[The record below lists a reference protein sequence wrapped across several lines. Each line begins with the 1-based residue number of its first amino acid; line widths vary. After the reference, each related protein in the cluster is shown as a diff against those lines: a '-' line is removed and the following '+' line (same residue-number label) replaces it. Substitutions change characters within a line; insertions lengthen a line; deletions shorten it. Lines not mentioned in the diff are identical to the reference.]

1 MPNKN
6 KGRHNKQAKHKQN
19 KENKTISGILSVNTR
34 GIGYLRTQNDLVNL
48 KKQDIEIQNN
58 NLNTALNG
66 DMVTVTIIPIVF
78 RGSTKSARGKENRV
92 QGRVLT
98 IEQRAKRKFVGI
110 LEKQKDDYFLLPDD
124 KKLYAN
130 IQIPKENVSNK
141 KAEKDQKILVKINQW
156 KKGEDPQGEIIQIL
170 GQAGE
175 HNTEMESILYEKGF
189 EIDFPIAVENEA
201 QKLEKTEKP
210 IPKDEI
216 SKRRDFRDTITF
228 TIDPKDAKDF
238 DDAISIK
245 TLPNGNFEIG
255 VHIADV
261 SHYVREKTALDE
273 EAIEREFSVYLV
285 DRTIPML
292 PEVLSND
299 ICSLKPNEDKLTF
312 SAVFELTN
320 QGKIISRFFGKTI
333 IRSNKRFTYEEAQE
347 ILTAGKNRSKTFS
360 SLNGAPNR
368 SENVFDRFFPELN
381 TLNNIAKKLREDKT
395 AHGAIDF
402 EQDEISFE
410 LDEKG
415 KPIRIFKK
423 ARLDTHKLVEEY
435 MLLAN
440 KEVAEFIFKAY
451 KKANSDSPF
460 IYRIH
465 DLPDNEKITA
475 LSIFVK
481 ALGYELPLENKK
493 GITAIDLQN
502 LFKQIE
508 GKAEESMIKTAAIRS
523 MAKAIYSTKN
533 IGHFGLAFEF
543 YTHFTSPI
551 RRYPDLLV
559 HRLLEKHLK
568 DEKLPK
574 SEWLKYEKISALA
587 TEKEIRAAEAER
599 DSKKYKQIEF
609 MQDKIGQIFDG
620 TITGVTDWGVYI
632 EEKNTRA
639 EGMVKIRDLGDD
651 YFILD
656 QKNYCLIGEKNKKKF
671 RLGDQIKFKII
682 SANLE
687 KRSIDCIFV

>member
-1 MPNKN
+1 MPNRKTFSHKKQQETPNN
-6 KGRHNKQAKHKQN
+6 KA
-19 KENKTISGILSVNTR
+19 ISGILSVNAR
-34 GIGYLRTQNDLVNL
+34 GIGFLRSID
-48 KKQDIEIQNN
+48 KSKEDIEIQNN

-66 DMVTVTIIPIVF
+66 DTVLVTILPSRKNERTAGKVVSIEKRAKKTFAGIL
-78 RGSTKSARGKENRV
+78 AKEND
-92 QGRVLT
+92 T
-98 IEQRAKRKFVGI
+98 
-110 LEKQKDDYFLLPDD
+110 YYLLPDD
-124 KKLYAN
+124 KKMYAD
-130 IQIPKENVSNK
+130 IIISKDNVNSK
-141 KAEKDQKILVKINQW
+141 KAEIKQKVLVKINRW
-156 KKGEDPQGEIIQIL
+156 EKSNNPEGEIIQVL
-170 GQAGE
+170 GKAGE

-189 EIDFPIAVENEA
+189 EINFPEAVEAEA
-201 QKLEKTEKP
+201 EKLEKTEKP
-210 IPKDEI
+210 IPKTEI
-216 SKRRDFRDTITF
+216 AKRRDFRNATTF

-238 DDAISIK
+238 DDAISIEK
-245 TLPNGNFEIG
+245 LPNGNFEIG

-261 SHYVREKTALDE
+261 SHYVREKSFLDA
-273 EAIEREFSVYLV
+273 EAVKREFSVYLV

-299 ICSLKPNEDKLTF
+299 ICSLNPQEEKLTF
-312 SAVFELTN
+312 SAVFEMTTH
-320 QGKIISRFFGKTI
+320 GKIISRWFGKTI
-333 IRSNKRFTYEEAQE
+333 IKSNKRFTYELAQE
-347 ILTAGKNRSKTFS
+347 VLNSEGKAEFYEELKT
-360 SLNGAPNR
+360 LD
-368 SENVFDRFFPELN
+368 E
-381 TLNNIAKKLREDKT
+381 IAKKLRREKT

-402 EQDEISFE
+402 EQDEVAFD
-410 LDEKG
+410 LDEQG
-415 KPIRIFKK
+415 KPIRIYKK
-423 ARLDTHKLVEEY
+423 SRLDTHKLVEEY

-440 KEVAEFIFKAY
+440 KEVAEFIYKAY
-451 KKANSDSPF
+451 KKTNSDSPF

-465 DLPDNEKITA
+465 DLPDSEKITA

-481 ALGYELPLENKK
+481 ALGYELTIKKGK
-493 GITAIDLQN
+493 GITASDLQN

-508 GKAEESMIKTAAIRS
+508 GKAEEGMIKTAAVRS

-574 SEWLKYEKISALA
+574 SEWIKYEKISADA

-599 DSKKYKQIEF
+599 DSKKYKQIEY
-609 MQDKIGQIFDG
+609 MQDKVGQTFNG
-620 TITGVTDWGVYI
+620 TITGITDWGVYV

-639 EGMVKIRDLGDD
+639 EGMVKIRDLGND

-656 QKNYCLIGEKNKKKF
+656 QKNYCLVGEKTKKKF
-671 RLGDQIKFKII
+671 SLGDQVKFKIT

-687 KRSIDCIFV
+687 KRAIDCLLV

>member
-1 MPNKN
+1 VSK
-6 KGRHNKQAKHKQN
+6 KKRFEHHKPAN
-19 KENKTISGILSVNTR
+19 IALVGILSVNAR
-34 GIGYLRTQNDLVNL
+34 GVGYLRSKEAQTQAG
-48 KKQDIEIQNN
+48 KKKEDIEIQNKD
-58 NLNTALNG
+58 LNTALNG
-66 DMVTVTIIPIVF
+66 DTVTVALLPA
-78 RGSTKSARGKENRV
+78 KGKERPA
-92 QGRVLT
+92 GRIIS
-98 IEQRAKRKFVGI
+98 IEKRAKKDFVGI
-110 LEKQKDDYFLLPDD
+110 LTRQNGKIILTPDD
-124 KKLYAN
+124 KKMYADILIN
-130 IQIPKENVSNK
+130 KESLSLAEKNLNK
-141 KAEKDQKILVKINQW
+141 KALVRIIKWDRKLSNPEASILKIL
-156 KKGEDPQGEIIQIL
+156 GEG
-170 GQAGE
+170 GE
-175 HNTEMESILYEKGF
+175 HNTEMEAILYEKGF
-189 EIDFPIAVENEA
+189 EIDFPDNVEGEA
-201 QKLEKTEKP
+201 KKLEQTEKP
-210 IPKDEI
+210 IPAIEI
-216 SKRRDFRDTITF
+216 TKRRDFRNTVTF
-228 TIDPKDAKDF
+228 TIDPKDARDF

-245 TLPNGNFEIG
+245 SLTNGNFEIG

-261 SHYVREKTALDE
+261 SHYVKEMTALDA
-273 EAIEREFSVYLV
+273 EAMKREFSVYLV

-312 SAVFELTN
+312 SAVFEMTKG
-320 QGKIISRFFGKTI
+320 GKIISKWFGKTI
-333 IRSNKRFTYEEAQE
+333 INSNKRFTYELAQE
-347 ILTAGKNRSKTFS
+347 
-360 SLNGAPNR
+360 
-368 SENVFDRFFPELN
+368 
-381 TLNNIAKKLREDKT
+381 TLNAGQGEFYQELKTLDDIAMRLRKEKT

-410 LDEKG
+410 LDSAG
-415 KPIRIFKK
+415 KPINIYKK
-423 ARLDTHKLVEEY
+423 QRLDTHKLVEEY

-451 KKANSDSPF
+451 KKTNSDSPF

-481 ALGYELPLENKK
+481 ALGYDLPIEKNKNLR
-493 GITAIDLQN
+493 AIDLQN

-508 GKAEESMIKTAAIRS
+508 GKAEEGMIKTAAVRS

-568 DEKLPK
+568 DEKLPR
-574 SEWLKYEKISALA
+574 SEWLKYEKISADA

-599 DSKKYKQIEF
+599 DSKKYKQIEY
-609 MQDKIGQIFDG
+609 MQDKVGQIFDG
-620 TITGVTDWGVYI
+620 TITGVTDWGLYV

-651 YFILD
+651 YYILN
-656 QKNYCLIGEKNKKKF
+656 QKNYCIVGEKTKKKF
-671 RLGDQIKFKII
+671 SLGDQVKFKITG
-682 SANLE
+682 ANLE
-687 KRSIDCIFV
+687 RRSLDCLLV

>member
-6 KGRHNKQAKHKQN
+6 R
-19 KENKTISGILSVNTR
+19 KEGKKSANKTLSGTISINAR
-34 GIGYLRTQNDLVNL
+34 GTGYLRSLDPNTGRASKNIE
-48 KKQDIEIQNN
+48 DIEIQNA

-66 DMVTVTIIPIVF
+66 DTVTVAIIPS
-78 RGSTKSARGKENRV
+78 RKGERTAGKI
-92 QGRVLT
+92 LS
-98 IEQRAKRKFVGI
+98 IEKRAKKSFAGI
-110 LEKQKDDYFLLPDD
+110 LQKEKDFYYLLPDD
-124 KKLYAN
+124 KKMYVDIL
-130 IQIPKENVSNK
+130 ISKDNVITK
-141 KAEKDQKILVKINQW
+141 KAEVGQKILVKLNRW
-156 KKGEDPQGEIIQIL
+156 NKTENNPTGEIVQVL
-170 GQAGE
+170 GKAGE

-189 EIDFPIAVENEA
+189 EIDFPEAVEAEA
-201 QKLEKTEKP
+201 EKLEKTEKP
-210 IPKDEI
+210 IPAAEI
-216 SKRRDFRDTITF
+216 ARRKDFRDTTTF

-245 TLPNGNFEIG
+245 ELDNGNFEIG

-261 SHYVREKTALDE
+261 SHYVREKTFLDA
-273 EAIEREFSVYLV
+273 EAVKREFSVYLV

-299 ICSLKPNEDKLTF
+299 ICSLNPEEEKLTF
-312 SAVFELTN
+312 SAVFEMTKT
-320 QGKIISRFFGKTI
+320 GGIISRWFGKTI
-333 IRSNKRFTYEEAQE
+333 IKSDKRFTYELAQE
-347 ILTAGKNRSKTFS
+347 TIDTGK
-360 SLNGAPNR
+360 G
-368 SENVFDRFFPELN
+368 EFFTELN
-381 TLNNIAKKLREDKT
+381 TLNIIAKKLRHEKT
-395 AHGAIDF
+395 LHGAIDF
-402 EQDEISFE
+402 EQDEVAFD
-410 LDEKG
+410 LDVSG
-415 KPIRIFKK
+415 KPIRIYKK
-423 ARLDTHKLVEEY
+423 QRLDAHKLVEEY

-440 KEVAEFIFKAY
+440 KEVAEFIYKAY
-451 KKANSDSPF
+451 KKTNSDSPF

-465 DLPDNEKITA
+465 DLPDQDKINS
-475 LSIFVK
+475 LSIFAK
-481 ALGYELPLENKK
+481 ALGYELIVEKGK
-493 GITAIDLQN
+493 GIKAIDLQN

-508 GKAEESMIKTAAIRS
+508 GKAEESMIKTAAVRS

-568 DEKLPK
+568 DERLPK
-574 SEWLKYEKISALA
+574 SEWIKYEKISADA

-609 MQDKIGQIFDG
+609 MLDKVGEVFDG
-620 TITGVTDWGVYI
+620 TITGVTEWGVYV

-651 YFILD
+651 YYALD
-656 QKNYCLIGEKNKKKF
+656 QKNYCIVGEKTKTKF
-671 RLGDQIKFKII
+671 SLGDQVKFKIT

-687 KRSIDCIFV
+687 KRAIDCILV

>member
-1 MPNKN
+1 MPNKSKN
-6 KGRHNKQAKHKQN
+6 VA
-19 KENKTISGILSVNTR
+19 ISGILSVNAR
-34 GIGYLRTQNDLVNL
+34 GVGYLKSTDKNRE
-48 KKQDIEIQNN
+48 DIEIQNN

-66 DMVTVTIIPIVF
+66 DTVLVTILPTRKNERV
-78 RGSTKSARGKENRV
+78 SGKVISVEKRV
-92 QGRVLT
+92 KK
-98 IEQRAKRKFVGI
+98 AFAGI
-110 LEKQKDDYFLLPDD
+110 LQKEKNFYYLTPDD
-124 KKLYAN
+124 KKMYAD
-130 IQIPKENVSNK
+130 IVVSKESVLNK
-141 KAEKDQKILVKINQW
+141 KAELGQKVLVKITQW
-156 KKGEDPQGEIIQIL
+156 KKEDTNPTGELVQIL
-170 GQAGE
+170 GKAGE

-189 EIDFPIAVENEA
+189 EINFPDNVEAEA
-201 QKLEKTEKP
+201 EKLEKTEKP
-210 IPKDEI
+210 IPQIEI
-216 SKRRDFRDTITF
+216 NKRKDFRDTLTF

-245 TLPNGNFEIG
+245 SLENDNFEIG

-261 SHYVREKTALDE
+261 SHYVREKTSLDT
-273 EAIEREFSVYLV
+273 EAAKREFSVYLV

-299 ICSLKPNEDKLTF
+299 ICSLNPDEEKLTF
-312 SAVFELTN
+312 SAVFEMSPN
-320 QGKIISRFFGKTI
+320 GKIISRWFGKTI
-333 IRSNKRFTYEEAQE
+333 IKSNKRFTYELAQE
-347 ILTAGKNRSKTFS
+347 
-360 SLNGAPNR
+360 
-368 SENVFDRFFPELN
+368 
-381 TLNNIAKKLREDKT
+381 TLNKGQGEYFKELKTLDEIAKKLRKEKT

-402 EQDEISFE
+402 EQDEISFD
-410 LDEKG
+410 LDNTG

-423 ARLDTHKLVEEY
+423 PRLDTHKLVEEY

-451 KKANSDSPF
+451 KRTNSDSPF

-465 DLPDNEKITA
+465 DLPDNDKITA
-475 LSIFVK
+475 LSLFVK
-481 ALGYELPLENKK
+481 ALGYDLPIKKGK

-502 LFKQIE
+502 LFKQIS
-508 GKAEESMIKTAAIRS
+508 GKAEESIIKTAAVRS
-523 MAKAIYSTKN
+523 MSKAIYSTKN

-574 SEWLKYEKISALA
+574 SEWIKYENISADA

-609 MQDKIGQIFDG
+609 MQDKVGQIFDG
-620 TITGVTDWGVYI
+620 TITGVTEWGIYV
-632 EEKNTRA
+632 EEKYTRA

-651 YFILD
+651 YYILD
-656 QKNYCLIGEKNKKKF
+656 QKNYCIVGEKTKKKF
-671 RLGDQIKFKII
+671 SLGDKVKFKIT
-682 SANLE
+682 SASVE
-687 KRSIDCIFV
+687 KRAIDCILI